1 MGFREMLRGKAGE
14 PSLYR
19 RAWSQT
25 DNPIVIEAR
34 AQTLAIQRLQLWLR
48 LAYSVLAL
56 AALLGYWGF
65 AEGGGLVAGV
75 IGAVLGALALVCVL
89 VLRTGITRRAPGE
102 SPSLAQPELD
112 QIDPTPFPFPL
123 PRADPPPRGAPSSGR
138 PGRHPQ
144 WVTARPLSYG
154 RCERPVPYT

>member
-25 DNPIVIEAR
+25 DNPLVIEAR

-89 VLRTGITRRAPGE
+89 VLRTGITNGRRNVNAMLETLE
-102 SPSLAQPELD
+102 STRREPKSGSA
-112 QIDPTPFPFPL
+112 
-123 PRADPPPRGAPSSGR
+123 RA
-138 PGRHPQ
+138 
-144 WVTARPLSYG
+144 
-154 RCERPVPYT
+154 

>member
-1 MGFREMLRGKAGE
+1 MGLREAFRGKDGE

-75 IGAVLGALALVCVL
+75 IGVVLGALALVCVL
-89 VLRTGITRRAPGE
+89 VLRTGITNGRRNVNAMLETLE
-102 SPSLAQPELD
+102 STRREPKSGSA
-112 QIDPTPFPFPL
+112 
-123 PRADPPPRGAPSSGR
+123 RA
-138 PGRHPQ
+138 
-144 WVTARPLSYG
+144 
-154 RCERPVPYT
+154 

>member
-1 MGFREMLRGKAGE
+1 MGLREMLRGKAGE

-25 DNPIVIEAR
+25 DNPLVAEAR

-65 AEGGGLVAGV
+65 AEGGGMVAGV
-75 IGAVLGALALVCVL
+75 GGAVLGVLALACVL
-89 VLRTGITRRAPGE
+89 VLRTGIANGRRNVNAM
-102 SPSLAQPELD
+102 LD
-112 QIDPTPFPFPL
+112 ALEGTQAEP
-123 PRADPPPRGAPSSGR
+123 R
-138 PGRHPQ
+138 PGSSE
-144 WVTARPLSYG
+144 A
-154 RCERPVPYT
+154 